1 MKKLLLII
9 LLFPA
14 IVLADYKVKFMLND
28 NILDEFNITVRKDE
42 ITDCVNFD
50 CRDKSIINI
59 LKENYRSFLKKAY
72 STTYKEIDA
81 DTLKIKIKSR
91 YRNIYD
97 YKENSPYIKYVYRD
111 MLINSDKK
119 TISIKML
126 PYINIGTDDDIG
138 KKVQLSL
145 PHKVL
150 DTNMDKLNNY
160 TYKFYAISNN
170 WVYLK
175 YDKKVNKFNLGL
187 YKDFSETS
195 PLIYIIFTSLIV
207 VILIGG
213 LYIYIKVYKNTKIN

>member
-1 MKKLLLII
+1 MKRLLLIL

-14 IVLADYKVKFMLND
+14 VILADYKVKFMLND
-28 NILDEFNITVRKDE
+28 NILDEFNITVRKDK

-50 CRDKSIINI
+50 CRNKSIINI
-59 LKENYRSFLKKAY
+59 LKENYRNFLKKAY
-72 STTYKEIDA
+72 STTYKEIDS
-81 DTLKIKIKSR
+81 DTLQINIKSR

-97 YKENSPYIKYVYRD
+97 YKENSPYIKYIYRD

-119 TISIKML
+119 TMVIKML
-126 PYINIGTDDDIG
+126 PYINIGTDDIG
-138 KKVQLSL
+138 EKVHLSL

-150 DTNMDKLNNY
+150 DTNMEKLNNY
-160 TYKFYAISNN
+160 TYKFDAKSDNL
-170 WVYLK
+170 VYLK
-175 YDKKVNKFNLGL
+175 YDKKVNKFNLSL

-195 PLIYIIFTSLIV
+195 PLIYIIFISLIV

>member
-14 IVLADYKVKFMLND
+14 IALADYKVKFMLND

-81 DTLKIKIKSR
+81 DTLKINIKSR

-97 YKENSPYIKYVYRD
+97 YKENSPYYKYIYRD

-119 TISIKML
+119 TITIKMR
-126 PYINIGTDDDIG
+126 PYISIGIYDSG
-138 KKVQLSL
+138 EKVYLSL

-150 DTNMDKLNNY
+150 DTNMEKINNY

-170 WVYLK
+170 LVYLK

-195 PLIYIIFTSLIV
+195 PLIYIIFTVLIV

>member
-1 MKKLLLII
+1 MKKLLLVL

-14 IVLADYKVKFMLND
+14 IVFADYKVKFMLND
-28 NILDEFNITVRKDE
+28 NILDEFNITVRKDK

-59 LKENYRSFLKKAY
+59 LKENYSGFLKKAY
-72 STTYKEIDA
+72 SMTYKEIDA

-97 YKENSPYIKYVYRD
+97 YKENSPYIKYIYRD
-111 MLINSDKK
+111 ILINSDKK
-119 TISIKML
+119 TISVKML
-126 PYINIGTDDDIG
+126 PYYNIGTDDIG
-138 KKVQLSL
+138 KKVYLSL

-160 TYKFYAISNN
+160 TYKFYAINN
-170 WVYLK
+170 NLVYLK
-175 YDKKVNKFNLGL
+175 YDKKVNKFNLSL

-195 PLIYIIFTSLIV
+195 PLIYIIFISLII
-207 VILIGG
+207 VIIIGG
-213 LYIYIKVYKNTKIN
+213 LIVYIKVYKNTKNN